1 MILQCKDNEF
11 ACSDGACIS
20 IHKRCDIIKDCSD
33 KSDEM
38 QCKSFVIDDYLK
50 EDPPVKERNGNGT
63 ELFMNITVFSISNFD
78 EIHMTYKA
86 RFSLNLRW
94 LDWRVTFHNL
104 KQSRENFNS
113 IGDDDLKK
121 LWLPRLIFSNFDEN
135 NLKFDTLSS
144 VVVKRI
150 GSPTLNLPVEVNED
164 EMFEGELNPFEYN
177 RTYEMTLE
185 CNFVLEKYPFD
196 HQDCHIDVS

>member
-1 MILQCKDNEF
+1 M
-11 ACSDGACIS
+11 
-20 IHKRCDIIKDCSD
+20 
-33 KSDEM
+33 
-38 QCKSFVIDDYLK
+38 
-50 EDPPVKERNGNGT
+50 
-63 ELFMNITVFSISNFD
+63 
-78 EIHMTYKA
+78 
-86 RFSLNLRW
+86 
-94 LDWRVTFHNL
+94 
-104 KQSRENFNS
+104 
-113 IGDDDLKK
+113 
-121 LWLPRLIFSNFDEN
+121 
-135 NLKFDTLSS
+135 SS

>member
-20 IHKRCDIIKDCSD
+20 IHKRRDIIKDCSD

-121 LWLPRLIFSNFDEN
+121 TLVTQSNF
-135 NLKFDTLSS
+135 
-144 VVVKRI
+144 
-150 GSPTLNLPVEVNED
+150 
-164 EMFEGELNPFEYN
+164 
-177 RTYEMTLE
+177 
-185 CNFVLEKYPFD
+185 
-196 HQDCHIDVS
+196 